1 MMYIT
6 DPMSRSSLPPEKPAL
21 SHVSAAPGDSP
32 STRVGSAALAGE
44 AESTGEYT
52 IDELSALARV
62 PSRTI
67 RFYQSKGALS
77 SPEIRGRVAFYGN
90 AHVERLKLIAQLQDR
105 GLRIDA
111 IRGLVKS
118 IDRGELDM
126 AEWLGV
132 EQQLQASWA
141 HDHART
147 VTESELI
154 TLAGSSR
161 PGLIADLT
169 RIKLVERRGD
179 VYIVES
185 PALLAIAMK
194 LEAVGIDHETAAEAA
209 EIVKKHLGKAV
220 SELTQFFLKR
230 ARDGFVETAQPAKL
244 FEALRPMG
252 IEAVR
257 IIFGKQMEAAL
268 RKLLESGAL
277 TSLPA
282 SRTKRRR

>member
-1 MMYIT
+1 MP
-6 DPMSRSSLPPEKPAL
+6 DVVADASAPDKSLA
-21 SHVSAAPGDSP
+21 S
-32 STRVGSAALAGE
+32 
-44 AESTGEYT
+44 EYT

-77 SPEIRGRVAFYGN
+77 SPEIKGRVAYYN
-90 AHVERLKLIAQLQDR
+90 SAHVERLKLIAQLQDR

-118 IDRGELDM
+118 IERGELDM

-132 EQQLQASWA
+132 EQQLQTPWA

-147 VTESELI
+147 VSEEELF
-154 TLAGSSR
+154 TLAGSNR
-161 PGLIADLT
+161 PGLIADLSRT
-169 RIKLVERRGD
+169 KLVERRGD

-194 LEAVGIDHETAAEAA
+194 LEAVGIGQDTAAAA
-209 EIVKKHLGKAV
+209 GEILRKHLGKAV
-220 SELTQFFLKR
+220 AELTQFFLKR
-230 ARDGFVETAQPAKL
+230 ASDGFVETAQPAKL
-244 FEALRPMG
+244 FEALRPVG

-257 IIFGKQMEAAL
+257 IIFGKQVEVAL

-277 TSLPA
+277 AAIPA
-282 SRTKRRR
+282 SRRRARRTR

>member
-1 MMYIT
+1 MMYIS
-6 DPMSRSSLPPEKPAL
+6 DLMPRSSVPTPPPAATARGASASKPTSETEEGVL
-21 SHVSAAPGDSP
+21 ESAP
-32 STRVGSAALAGE
+32 
-44 AESTGEYT
+44 EYT

-77 SPEIRGRVAFYGN
+77 SPEIRGRVAYYN
-90 AHVERLKLIAQLQDR
+90 HTHVERLKLIAQLQDR

-118 IDRGELDM
+118 IERGELDM

-147 VTESELI
+147 VTEAELL

-209 EIVKKHLGKAV
+209 EIVRKHLGKAV
-220 SELTQFFLKR
+220 SELTTFFLKR
-230 ARDGFVETAQPAKL
+230 ARDGFVETTQPAKL
-244 FEALRPMG
+244 FEMLRPMG

-268 RKLLESGAL
+268 RKLLESGVL
-277 TSLPA
+277 TSLPT
-282 SRTKRRR
+282 SRTKKRR

>member
-1 MMYIT
+1 MA
-6 DPMSRSSLPPEKPAL
+6 RSSPPPPPEPIG
-21 SHVSAAPGDSP
+21 SDSSTPGK
-32 STRVGSAALAGE
+32 GGA
-44 AESTGEYT
+44 GEYT
-52 IDELSALARV
+52 IDELAALARV

-77 SPEIRGRVAFYGN
+77 SPEIKGRVAYYSD

-118 IDRGELDM
+118 IERGELDM

-147 VTESELI
+147 VSEEELL
-154 TLAGSSR
+154 TLAGSNR
-161 PGLIADLT
+161 PGLIADLL
-169 RIKLVERRGD
+169 RVKLVERRGD
-179 VYIVES
+179 VFIVES
-185 PALLAIAMK
+185 PALLTMAMK
-194 LEAVGIDHETAAEAA
+194 LEAAGVGQQTAAEAA
-209 EIVKKHLGKAV
+209 EILRKHLRKAV
-220 SELTQFFLKR
+220 AELTTFFLER
-230 ARDGFVETAQPAKL
+230 ASDGFVETTQPAKL
-244 FEALRPMG
+244 FEALRPVG

-257 IIFGKQMEAAL
+257 LIFGKQMESAL

-277 TSLPA
+277 SALP
-282 SRTKRRR
+282 STRRRSRRPR

>member
-1 MMYIT
+1 MMYIADT
-6 DPMSRSSLPPEKPAL
+6 MPRSSLPPTPE
-21 SHVSAAPGDSP
+21 SARADN
-32 STRVGSAALAGE
+32 STPDKTSA
-44 AESTGEYT
+44 GEYT

-77 SPEIRGRVAFYGN
+77 SPEIKGRVAYYSD

-118 IDRGELDM
+118 IERGELDM

-147 VTESELI
+147 VTEEELF

-161 PGLIADLT
+161 PGLIADLI
-169 RIKLVERRGD
+169 RVKLVERRGD

-185 PALLAIAMK
+185 PALLSMGMK
-194 LEAVGIDHETAAEAA
+194 LEAVGVGQETAAEAA
-209 EIVKKHLGKAV
+209 EILRKHLGKAV
-220 SELTQFFLKR
+220 AELTQFFLKR
-230 ARDGFVETAQPAKL
+230 ATDGFVETAQPAKL
-244 FEALRPMG
+244 FEALRPVG

-257 IIFGKQMEAAL
+257 VIFSKQMEGAL

-277 TSLPA
+277 TALPSA
-282 SRTKRRR
+282 RRRSRRSR

>member
-1 MMYIT
+1 M
-6 DPMSRSSLPPEKPAL
+6 PRSSAPPESPAAREKR
-21 SHVSAAPGDSP
+21 SAEPDPQAQ
-32 STRVGSAALAGE
+32 
-44 AESTGEYT
+44 YT

-77 SPEIRGRVAFYGN
+77 SPEIRGRVAYYGA
-90 AHVERLKLIAQLQDR
+90 AHIERLKLIAQLQDR

-118 IDRGELDM
+118 IERGELDM

-147 VTESELI
+147 VTEAELFAL
-154 TLAGSSR
+154 TGSTR
-161 PGLIADLT
+161 PGLIAELT
-169 RIKLVERRGD
+169 RSKLVERRGD
-179 VYIVES
+179 MYLVES

-194 LEAVGIDHETAAEAA
+194 LEAVGIDHETAAMAA
-209 EIVKKHLGKAV
+209 DIVRKHLSKAV
-220 SELTQFFLKR
+220 AELTSVFLKR
-230 ARDGFVETAQPAKL
+230 ARAGFVETAQPAKL
-244 FEALRPMG
+244 FETLRPLG

-257 IIFGKQMEAAL
+257 IIFGKQMEAAM
-268 RKLLESGAL
+268 RGLLASGDLANI
-277 TSLPA
+277 TEG
-282 SRTKRRR
+282 RRKRRR

>member
-1 MMYIT
+1 MYIADT
-6 DPMSRSSLPPEKPAL
+6 MARSSLPPSVTDDTATPDKT
-21 SHVSAAPGDSP
+21 G
-32 STRVGSAALAGE
+32 AGQ
-44 AESTGEYT
+44 YT

-77 SPEIRGRVAFYGN
+77 SPEIKGRVAYYSD

-118 IDRGELDM
+118 IERGELDM

-147 VTESELI
+147 VSEVELF
-154 TLAGSSR
+154 TLAGSNR

-169 RIKLVERRGD
+169 RVNLVERRGD

-185 PALLAIAMK
+185 PALLAMAMK
-194 LEAVGIDHETAAEAA
+194 LEAVGVGQDTAAEAA
-209 EIVKKHLGKAV
+209 DILRKHLGKAV
-220 SELTQFFLKR
+220 AELTQFFLKR
-230 ARDGFVETAQPAKL
+230 ASDGFVETAQPAKL
-244 FEALRPMG
+244 FEALRPVG

-257 IIFGKQMEAAL
+257 VIFSKQVEGAL

-277 TSLPA
+277 AALP
-282 SRTKRRR
+282 STRRRSRRPR

>member
-1 MMYIT
+1 MALVA
-6 DPMSRSSLPPEKPAL
+6 DHAPSLSSPGPEAPAQ
-21 SHVSAAPGDSP
+21 
-32 STRVGSAALAGE
+32 
-44 AESTGEYT
+44 YT

-77 SPEIRGRVAFYGN
+77 SPEIRGRVAYYGP
-90 AHVERLKLIAQLQDR
+90 AHIERLKLIAQLQDR

-118 IDRGELDM
+118 IERGELDM

-141 HDHART
+141 QDHART
-147 VTESELI
+147 VTEAELF
-154 TLAGSSR
+154 TLAGSTR
-161 PGLIADLT
+161 PGLLAELM
-169 RIKLVERRGD
+169 RSKLVERRGEM
-179 VYIVES
+179 YLVES

-194 LEAVGIDHETAAEAA
+194 LEAVGIDQETATLAA
-209 EIVKKHLGKAV
+209 DIIRKHLSKAV
-220 SELTQFFLKR
+220 SELTSVFLKR
-230 ARDGFVETAQPAKL
+230 ARAGFVETTQPAKL

-257 IIFGKQMEAAL
+257 IIFGKQMEGAM

-277 TSLPA
+277 ATLPD
-282 SRTKRRR
+282 SRRKKRR